1 MNNHNNV
8 FQRFNVLVLQ
18 SQKHKLDQEVD
29 HFAQK
34 LRQQMCSM
42 IGNFKASYIESWFF
56 LIAVTF
62 AIDNIP
68 SLSQERFIVLFKG
81 VPLSLINP

>member
-42 IGNFKASYIESWFF
+42 IGNFKASYIES
-56 LIAVTF
+56 
-62 AIDNIP
+62 
-68 SLSQERFIVLFKG
+68 
-81 VPLSLINP
+81 